1 MTADSSTKKTSG
13 FAKPLLIAG
22 VIVILVIEALCGF
35 KVHSL
40 SAEQKEYKLDYAL
53 VNNVSYG
60 LLSVDVWRE
69 QIVSAAS
76 AEIREYRLSA
86 EQQAELRKEIDQL
99 LRTLIAHAFEIIN
112 KPQKSLGG
120 KLKKLVVKT
129 FVDQKKIEAQVPGYT
144 QKLMTEITKPSTYK
158 KIANLADTALAQ
170 MGRQSYDSSVA
181 ATKHLMDSVYARY
194 GATDKA
200 SFEKIHT
207 ARLNQIHTD
216 TYHYAYAMLGCIVLI
231 LLLWLV
237 LRNKRDLHVSL
248 YILSVASAMILLAV
262 GLTTTMIEIDAR
274 ISRMDLHFLGKAI
287 SFRDQGLFF
296 QSKSIID
303 VVMLLLKT
311 GQLPSQIV
319 GVLILVFSV
328 LFPFM
333 KLSSTGIALM
343 SEDNWGKNKF
353 IRYFAFESGKW
364 SMADVMVVAILMTY
378 IGFNGIVHTTL
389 SGLRADSTVT
399 TIATNNTSVQP
410 GYIIF
415 IAFVIYGFVLSA
427 ILKKITKSFT
437 IK

>member
-1 MTADSSTKKTSG
+1 MAASDQTKKLPAY
-13 FAKPLLIAG
+13 AKPLLIAG

-35 KVHSL
+35 KVRSL
-40 SAEQKEYKLDYAL
+40 SAEQKHLNLDYAL
-53 VNNVSYG
+53 VNNISYG
-60 LLSVDVWRE
+60 LLSVDVWRDH
-69 QIVSAAS
+69 IVSAAS
-76 AEIREYRLSA
+76 SEIRQYRLSP

-99 LRTLIAHAFEIIN
+99 LRTLVAHAFEIIN

-144 QKLMTEITKPSTYK
+144 QKLMAEITKPSTYK

-170 MGRQSYDSSVA
+170 MGRKSYDSSVA
-181 ATKHLMDSVYARY
+181 ATKYTMDSVYIRY
-194 GATDKA
+194 GASDKA

-207 ARLNQIHTD
+207 SNLNQIHAD
-216 TYHYAYAMLGCIVLI
+216 TYSYAYAMLGCILVI
-231 LLLWLV
+231 LLLWLI
-237 LRNKRDLHVSL
+237 LRHKSDLHVSL
-248 YILSVASAMILLAV
+248 YILSVVSAMILLAV

-303 VVMLLLKT
+303 VVMLLLRT
-311 GQLPSQIV
+311 VQLPSQIV
-319 GVLILVFSV
+319 GVLIMVFSV

-343 SEDNWGKNKF
+343 SEDNWGKKKF

-389 SGLRADSTVT
+389 TGLRADSTVT